1 MYMLEKLK
9 NLLMPEVMEE
19 EEIEEKEDAATE
31 ETRQVVNGAPVLTP
45 FERPQPALSAPH
57 PKLSV
62 RTTQVEELAV
72 DIYVPTAFAQVAGI
86 ADDLIAKKAAVVNY
100 ERVEGSE
107 QRRICDFINGVC
119 YVLDGEAR
127 RISDGMVLYVPTG
140 VNVVSARTA
149 AAKK

>member
-1 MYMLEKLK
+1 MNMLEKLK

-19 EEIEEKEDAATE
+19 EELEEKESVAVE
-31 ETRQVVNGAPVLTP
+31 ETRKVVNGAPVLTP
-45 FERPQPALSAPH
+45 FERPQPVMPSPR
-57 PKLSV
+57 PQLSV

-86 ADDLIAKKAAVVNY
+86 ADDLVAKKAAIVNY

-127 RISDGMVLYVPTG
+127 RISDGMVLYVPEG
-140 VNVVSARTA
+140 VNVVSARA
-149 AAKK
+149 AAVKK

>member
-1 MYMLEKLK
+1 MNMLEKLK
-9 NLLMPEVMEE
+9 NLLMPEIIEE
-19 EEIEEKEDAATE
+19 EEIEEQEDVAME
-31 ETRQVVNGAPVLTP
+31 ETRQVVNGTP
-45 FERPQPALSAPH
+45 LVSPFDRPKPAMASARPQ
-57 PKLSV
+57 LSV
-62 RTTQVEELAV
+62 RANQVEELAV

-86 ADDLIAKKAAVVNY
+86 ADDLIAKKAAIVNY

-119 YVLDGEAR
+119 YILDGEAR